1 MSKIDLISR
10 GWCDIV
16 FEGRNKEYGA
26 YRMRARAGRRNAFS
40 IIVLLIMIAVVAA
53 FIGIKAVV
61 SAIAGTSE
69 LEDSGAVELAQLKK
83 EEPKKEEPKK
93 IEVKYE
99 EPQIEKVKV
108 KASIQFTVPKIE
120 DDALVDETKEVKS
133 QEQVTK
139 SNISIAAQDYAG
151 DGEGG
156 INIDDLKDN
165 QMAGGTEAPKEDE
178 VMDNAIV
185 EQQAVFPGGEPALLK
200 FVMDNLNYPSIAQE
214 QDVQGTVVVKFKVGK
229 DGSIEDVKIV
239 KGLKKDNG
247 AAGEACDQ
255 AAVAVVMKLPRF
267 TPARQQGHPVPV
279 WFTLPIRFR
288 IQ

>member
-10 GWCDIV
+10 GWCDLV

-26 YRMRARAGRRNAFS
+26 YRMRARAGRRNLFAL
-40 IIVLLIMIAVVAA
+40 IVLMCIIAVIGVLVALQN
-53 FIGIKAVV
+53 VV
-61 SAIAGTSE
+61 SE
-69 LEDSGAVELAQLKK
+69 LTKKNSMEEQGAVELSQLKK
-83 EEPKKEEPKK
+83 EEPKKKEEKK
-93 IEVKYE
+93 IEIKYE
-99 EPQIEKVKV
+99 EQQVQKVKV

-133 QEQVTK
+133 QDKITK

-151 DGEGG
+151 DGDGA

-165 QMAGGTEAPKEDE
+165 HSAGGTEAPKEEE
-178 VMDNAIV
+178 VADNSIV
-185 EQQAVFPGGEPALLK
+185 EVPASYPGGEAALLK
-200 FVMDNLNYPSIAQE
+200 FVNENLVYPSIAQDQE
-214 QDVQGTVVVKFKVGK
+214 LQGTVVLRFRVEK
-229 DGSIEDVKIV
+229 DGSIGQIVVK
-239 KGLKKDNG
+239 KSLSKECDE
-247 AAGEACDQ
+247 AAAKV
-255 AAVAVVMKLPRF
+255 VAKLHRF